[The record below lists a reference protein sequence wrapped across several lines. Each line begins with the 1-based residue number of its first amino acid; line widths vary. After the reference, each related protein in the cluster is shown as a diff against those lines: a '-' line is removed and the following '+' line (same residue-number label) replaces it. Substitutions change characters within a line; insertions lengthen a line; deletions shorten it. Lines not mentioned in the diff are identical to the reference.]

1 MLQASPIINA
11 QSENNVTSLWNHLRS
26 MGTLKILQNTY
37 LSTKEQVNSQIVAF
51 NINVK

>member
-1 MLQASPIINA
+1 
-11 QSENNVTSLWNHLRS
+11 

-51 NINVK
+51 NVNAK